1 MNLNSLWYHIQNDEE
16 FQSSAL
22 SLFRFQYLHNKVYQQ
37 YCNLLNIAPET
48 VFEIEKIPF
57 LPISFFKTHR
67 VITTE
72 FHPEKIFL
80 SSSTTGQQ
88 PSRHEIKEL
97 SLYEKSFLHTF
108 SLFYGDPSQYVFLAL
123 LPGYLERE
131 NSSLVYMMNELVLR
145 SGKKESGFYL
155 RNYKELSLVLSKLK
169 SQGQKTIL
177 FGVTFALLDLAEQYP
192 VNFPELIIFE
202 TGGMKG
208 QRQELVKEEVHSV
221 LKKAFHT
228 PTIHSE
234 YGMCELLSQAYSYG
248 DNLFQTPPWMQLLLR
263 DEKDPLHVSK
273 DLKSGVIN
281 VIDLAN
287 FYSCAFIAT
296 DDLGQ
301 IREGKMEILGRLD
314 QAEVR
319 GCNLLKNSF

>member
-1 MNLNSLWYHIQNDEE
+1 MNFNSLWNNIQNDDD
-16 FQSSAL
+16 FQSAAL
-22 SLFRFQYLHNKVYQQ
+22 SLFRFQHLHNKVYRQ
-37 YCNLLNIAPET
+37 YCNLLNIVPET
-48 VFEIEKIPF
+48 IFEVEKIPF
-57 LPISFFKTHR
+57 LPISFFKTHH
-67 VITTE
+67 VVTTE
-72 FHPEKIFL
+72 FHPEKTFL

-97 SLYEKSFLHTF
+97 SLYEESFLQSF

-131 NSSLVYMMNELVLR
+131 NSSLVYMMNKLICL
-145 SGKKESGFYL
+145 SGKEESGFYL
-155 RNYKELSLVLSKLK
+155 HNHEELSSVLSELK

-192 VNFPELIIFE
+192 VNFPELLIFE

-208 QRQELVKEEVHSV
+208 RRQELVKEEVHSI
-221 LKKAFHT
+221 LKDAFHT

-248 DNLFQTPPWMQLLLR
+248 ENLFQTPPWMRLLLR
-263 DEKDPLHVSK
+263 DEKDPLHVSG
-273 DLKSGVIN
+273 DLNSGVIN

-287 FYSCAFIAT
+287 VYSCAFIAT
-296 DDLGQ
+296 DDLGRS
-301 IREGKMEILGRLD
+301 REGKMEILGRLD

-319 GCNLLKNSF
+319 GCNLLRYS